1 MGGGVAPVVA
11 SSTIAPMRVASCA
24 RRQFAG
30 AIGAALLGDRLR
42 AQQTG
47 PGLRV
52 TPVDTFTVATTGD
65 GRMLVGELLLQAPPG
80 TAIDIVEVR
89 LHSTAGV
96 RRITGAEITER
107 LGELR
112 TGAAL
117 TSPRVAAGGAAILF
131 LWEGHENAAPFTSVD
146 VEDVPAGSPAGA
158 PRRTTTTSIAA
169 AVAPPRLGPPLRGG
183 PWVALYD
190 PWMPR
195 GHRRASF
202 EIGGRLV
209 IPARFAID
217 FVRLDPQGGLGRPP
231 ADDFSGWFGFGED
244 VLAVADGRV
253 AAARDGRPDV
263 LTRTRPVTP
272 ADDDVAGNYVLLA
285 LAGGGVACYEHL
297 QRGSLRV
304 AAGDE
309 VRRGQVLARLGRSGV
324 NSTGPHLHFH
334 LSDAASTLD
343 AQGRPYALESF
354 DVLGRYPDVAEALR
368 GIRWP
373 AGAAPGR
380 AAVLPATNTVLRF
393 PAG

>member
-1 MGGGVAPVVA
+1 
-11 SSTIAPMRVASCA
+11 MRYLPCT

-30 AIGAALLGDRLR
+30 AIGAALLGDRVR
-42 AQQTG
+42 AQEAG
-47 PGLRV
+47 PALRV
-52 TPVDTFTVATTGD
+52 SAVDTFTVAPTGD

-89 LHSTAGV
+89 LRSGVGDGV

-107 LGELR
+107 LGERR

-117 TSPRVAAGGAAILF
+117 PSPRVAAGGTAILF
-131 LWEGHENAAPFTSVD
+131 LWEAHEDAAPFTA
-146 VEDVPAGSPAGA
+146 VELDEVPAGFPAGA
-158 PRRTTTTSIAA
+158 PRRTTAVPIAA
-169 AVAPPRLGPPLRGG
+169 SAAPPRLGPPLRGG

-202 EIGGRLV
+202 DIGGRLV

-217 FVRLDPQGGLGRPP
+217 FVRLDPQGGLGGP
-231 ADDFSGWFGFGED
+231 DFSGWFGFGED

-263 LTRTRPVTP
+263 LTPTRPANPT
-272 ADDDVAGNYVLLA
+272 DDDVSGNYVLLA
-285 LAGGGVACYEHL
+285 LSGGGVACCEHL

-334 LSDAASTLD
+334 VSDTASTLD
-343 AQGRPYALESF
+343 AQGRPYALEAF

-368 GIRWP
+368 GTRWP

-380 AAVLPATNTVLRF
+380 AAVLPATNAVLRF
-393 PAG
+393 PTA

>member
-1 MGGGVAPVVA
+1 
-11 SSTIAPMRVASCA
+11 MRQPSWT

-30 AIGAALLGDRLR
+30 SIGAALLGGRLR
-42 AQQTG
+42 AQPAG
-47 PGLRV
+47 PALR
-52 TPVDTFTVATTGD
+52 TSPVDTFTVAHTGD
-65 GRMLVGELLLQAPPG
+65 GRMLVGEVLLQSPPA
-80 TAIDIVEVR
+80 TAIDVVEVR
-89 LHSTAGV
+89 LHSSAGI
-96 RRITGAEITER
+96 RRLTGTEITER

-117 TSPRVAAGGAAILF
+117 PSPRVPAGGAAILF
-131 LWEGHENAAPFTSVD
+131 LWEAHEDASPFTAVD
-146 VEDVPAGSPAGA
+146 VDDVPAGSPSEA
-158 PRRTTTTSIAA
+158 PRRTTTMPIAA

-183 PWVALYD
+183 PWVTLYD

-217 FVRLDPQGGLGRPP
+217 FVRLDMQGGLGRPP

-263 LTRTRPVTP
+263 LTRTRPVNP

-285 LAGGGVACYEHL
+285 LAGGSVACYEHL

-334 LSDAASTLD
+334 VADAASTLD
-343 AQGRPYALESF
+343 GQGRPYALESF

-368 GIRWP
+368 GARWP

-380 AAVLPATNTVLRF
+380 AAVLPATNTVVRF

>member
-1 MGGGVAPVVA
+1 
-11 SSTIAPMRVASCA
+11 MRHASCT

-42 AQQTG
+42 AQGTD
-47 PGLRV
+47 PALRV
-52 TPVDTFTVATTGD
+52 SPIDALTVASTGD
-65 GRMLVGELLLQAPPG
+65 GRMLVGELLLQAPAAV
-80 TAIDIVEVR
+80 AIDVVEVR
-89 LHSTAGV
+89 LHSSAGV
-96 RRITGAEITER
+96 RRLTGAEITER
-107 LGELR
+107 LGALR

-131 LWEGHENAAPFTSVD
+131 LWEAHEDSAPFTAVD
-146 VEDVPAGSPAGA
+146 VDEVPAGSPAGA
-158 PRRTTTTSIAA
+158 PRRTTAVSIAPSA
-169 AVAPPRLGPPLRGG
+169 SPPRLGPPLRGG

-202 EIGGRLV
+202 EIGSRLV

-217 FVRLDPQGGLGRPP
+217 FVRLDPQGGIGRLP
-231 ADDFSGWFGFGED
+231 ADDFAGWFGFGED

-253 AAARDGRPDV
+253 AGARDGRPDV
-263 LTRTRPVTP
+263 LTRTRPASP

-285 LAGGGVACYEHL
+285 LAGGSVACYEHL

-334 LSDAASTLD
+334 VSDAASTLD

-368 GIRWP
+368 GTRWP

-380 AAVLPATNTVLRF
+380 AAVLPATNTVVRF
-393 PAG
+393 PVG

>member
-1 MGGGVAPVVA
+1 
-11 SSTIAPMRVASCA
+11 MRYTSWT

-30 AIGAALLGDRLR
+30 AIGAALLGDRLG
-42 AQQTG
+42 AQPAG
-47 PGLRV
+47 PALRV
-52 TPVDTFTVATTGD
+52 SPVDAFTVAATGD

-80 TAIDIVEVR
+80 TAIDVVEVR
-89 LHSTAGV
+89 LHSSAGI
-96 RRITGAEITER
+96 RRLTGTEITER

-117 TSPRVAAGGAAILF
+117 TATRVAAGGAAILF
-131 LWEGHENAAPFTSVD
+131 LWEAHEDAAPFTSVEVD
-146 VEDVPAGSPAGA
+146 DVPAGSPAGT
-158 PRRTTTTSIAA
+158 PRRSTTVPIAA
-169 AVAPPRLGPPLRGG
+169 AEAPPRLGPPLRGG

-195 GHRRASF
+195 GHSRASF

-217 FVRLDPQGGLGRPP
+217 FVRLDMQGGLGRPP

-263 LTRTRPVTP
+263 LTRMRPVNPTE
-272 ADDDVAGNYVLLA
+272 DEVAGNYVLLA

-309 VRRGQVLARLGRSGV
+309 VRRGLVLARLGRSGV

-334 LSDAASTLD
+334 VSDVASTLD
-343 AQGRPYALESF
+343 AQGRPYALEAF

-368 GIRWP
+368 GTRWP

-380 AAVLPATNTVLRF
+380 AAVFPATNTVVRF